1 MLDVGCSLLD
11 VFFGPCPGP
20 KYSISL
26 NTTTFAARDFRPRR
40 GASDAHT
47 LSRHVGIRREQRRL
61 GRKEPPP
68 AGLRR
73 FSVLALLL
81 VGHPDRSGRGCS
93 LVAPSQHRNATQ
105 QTWSYLWNGVLSGG
119 SKRDTPPTV
128 PARR

>member
-81 VGHPDRSGRGCS
+81 LGHPDGSGRGMLPRRAS
-93 LVAPSQHRNATQ
+93 PEPKSDATNVVVFMK
-105 QTWSYLWNGVLSGG
+105 WSTKAW
-119 SKRDTPPTV
+119 P
-128 PARR
+128 